1 MDAEVESQLV
11 DKLVKQISALM
22 VGNPTE
28 GEHIEQGFLSF
39 AQQETADR
47 DGFYIAPTVLTN
59 VLLDTE
65 AAQEEIF
72 ESEDEAINRANQTQH
87 GLSASV

>member
-1 MDAEVESQLV
+1 MDAEVESQQV

-72 ESEDEAINRANQTQH
+72 ESEDGAINRANQTPH

>member
-1 MDAEVESQLV
+1 MDAEVESQQV
-11 DKLVKQISALM
+11 EKLVKQISTLM

-39 AQQETADR
+39 GQQETVDR

-65 AAQEEIF
+65 AGQEEIF
-72 ESEDEAINRANQTQH
+72 ESEDEAINRANQTPH
-87 GLSASV
+87 GLGASV

>member
-72 ESEDEAINRANQTQH
+72 ESEDEASNRANQTPH

>member
-1 MDAEVESQLV
+1 MDAEVETQLV

-72 ESEDEAINRANQTQH
+72 ESEDGAINRANQTPH

>member
-47 DGFYIAPTVLTN
+47 DGFYISPTVLAN
-59 VLLDTE
+59 VLLDPE

-72 ESEDEAINRANQTQH
+72 ESEDEAINRANQTPH
-87 GLSASV
+87 GLGASV

>member
-1 MDAEVESQLV
+1 MDAEVESQQV
-11 DKLVKQISALM
+11 EKLVKQISALM

-28 GEHIEQGFLSF
+28 GEHIEHGFLSF

-47 DGFYIAPTVLTN
+47 DGFYIAPTVLAN

-72 ESEDEAINRANQTQH
+72 ESEDGAINRANQTPH

>member
-1 MDAEVESQLV
+1 MDVEVESQLV

-72 ESEDEAINRANQTQH
+72 ESEDEANNRANQTPH

>member
-1 MDAEVESQLV
+1 MDAEVETQLV

-22 VGNPTE
+22 VGNPSE

-47 DGFYIAPTVLTN
+47 DGFYIAPTVLAN

-72 ESEDEAINRANQTQH
+72 ESGDEAFNRANQTPH
-87 GLSASV
+87 GLGASV

>member
-39 AQQETADR
+39 GQQETVDR
-47 DGFYIAPTVLTN
+47 DGFYIAPTVLAN
-59 VLLDTE
+59 VQLD
-65 AAQEEIF
+65 
-72 ESEDEAINRANQTQH
+72 
-87 GLSASV
+87 LKSVV

>member
-1 MDAEVESQLV
+1 MDAEVETQLV

-22 VGNPTE
+22 VGNPSE

-72 ESEDEAINRANQTQH
+72 ESEDGAINRANQTPH

>member
-1 MDAEVESQLV
+1 MDVEVESQLV